1 MKHMVV
7 ELSLKS
13 KTLLES
19 EMKKKKKKR
28 KEIHFENWF

>member
-1 MKHMVV
+1 MVV